1 MSSENVNFSTSLR
14 SPTVGVKVKLKFTG
28 LLPDKLGGSS
38 SKMWQKKMF
47 FCLITLKLSQYRRKE
62 KPILPAN
69 NTNPHALAS
78 VHTWEHGDFLF
89 EELTNLLHEVH
100 AEGMRICVSYQV
112 ACMIEKLHPGWNDFK
127 NYLKLKRKRMSL
139 EALIVRLR
147 IESTNRKQM
156 AVGVQI
162 VDPNEGHKSFECR
175 KKKASNKNEDKVTE
189 EDMCAVVTE
198 ANVAESHP
206 KTWWFDTGATRHIC
220 LDRLM
225 FSSYVKNKSDE
236 ELFMGNSAT
245 SMIEGYG
252 KVVLKLTY
260 GRELILTDVV
270 YVPDM
275 RKNLVSGSLLSKH
288 RFAFKIDVDKLVI
301 SKTYASDKKKK
312 QTKTF

>member
-1 MSSENVNFSTSLR
+1 
-14 SPTVGVKVKLKFTG
+14 
-28 LLPDKLGGSS
+28 
-38 SKMWQKKMF
+38 
-47 FCLITLKLSQYRRKE
+47 
-62 KPILPAN
+62 
-69 NTNPHALAS
+69 
-78 VHTWEHGDFLF
+78 
-89 EELTNLLHEVH
+89 
-100 AEGMRICVSYQV
+100 
-112 ACMIEKLHPGWNDFK
+112 
-127 NYLKLKRKRMSL
+127 
-139 EALIVRLR
+139 
-147 IESTNRKQM
+147 
-156 AVGVQI
+156 
-162 VDPNEGHKSFECR
+162 
-175 KKKASNKNEDKVTE
+175 
-189 EDMCAVVTE
+189 MCAVVTE

-236 ELFMGNSAT
+236 KLFMGNSAT

>member
-1 MSSENVNFSTSLR
+1 VAE
-14 SPTVGVKVKLKFTG
+14 LKT
-28 LLPDKLGGSS
+28 PN
-38 SKMWQKKMF
+38 QKKWQNKGKGKVGPQK
-47 FCLITLKLSQYRRKE
+47 TQK
-62 KPILPAN
+62 
-69 NTNPHALAS
+69 
-78 VHTWEHGDFLF
+78 
-89 EELTNLLHEVH
+89 
-100 AEGMRICVSYQV
+100 
-112 ACMIEKLHPGWNDFK
+112 FK
-127 NYLKLKRKRMSL
+127 KKSCYKCGK
-139 EALIVRLR
+139 
-147 IESTNRKQM
+147 
-156 AVGVQI
+156 
-162 VDPNEGHKSFECR
+162 EGHKSFECR

-260 GRELILTDVV
+260 GCELILTDVV